1 MVDKRK
7 KTKEKFSLIQ
17 RVTEKATTEE
27 AHGVYTFTLSGLA
40 NKKEIAARVRQDF
53 KVTPIK
59 IHIVNL
65 PKKSVTIM
73 GRRGTR
79 GGAVKALVY
88 LKHGD
93 KITHSVP
100 IKK

>member
-1 MVDKRK
+1 MADKQK

-17 RVTEKATTEE
+17 RVTEKASTGE
-27 AHGVYTFTLSGLA
+27 ARGVYTFTLSGLA
-40 NKKEIAARVRQDF
+40 NKKEIATHVRRDF

-59 IHIVNL
+59 INIVNL

-79 GGAVKALVY
+79 GGVPKALVF
-88 LKHGD
+88 LKQGD

-100 IKK
+100 VNK

>member
-17 RVTEKATTEE
+17 RVTEKASTGE
-27 AHGVYTFTLSGLA
+27 ARGVYTFTLSGLA
-40 NKKEIAARVRQDF
+40 NKKEIAAHVRRDF

-79 GGAVKALVY
+79 GGVPKALVF
-88 LKHGD
+88 LKQGD

-100 IKK
+100 VKK

>member
-1 MVDKRK
+1 MDDQQK

-17 RVTEKATTEE
+17 RVTEKASTGE
-27 AHGVYTFTLSGLA
+27 ARGVYTFTLSGLA
-40 NKKEIAARVRQDF
+40 NKKEIAAHVRRDF

-79 GGAVKALVY
+79 GGVPKALVF
-88 LKHGD
+88 LKQGD

-100 IKK
+100 VKK